1 MVSSLSG
8 RKKNLLFFTRSYNL
22 FELVCLLHSSKNKS
36 RSVVHV
42 AISSLRWSV
51 KVVTGMSL

>member
-8 RKKNLLFFTRSYNL
+8 RKKESIFFTRSYNL
-22 FELVCLLHSSKNKS
+22 FELVCLLHLYKNES
-36 RSVVHV
+36 RSVAHV
-42 AISSLRWSV
+42 AILTLRWSV